1 MNPPPK
7 HIRRVC
13 YTKTGKVRFIS
24 HRDLARCWER
34 SLRKAGV
41 AVAYSQGFSPRP
53 RIAFGLALPTGYEST
68 AEYLDIELEPD
79 RASAPLESFAAMVN
93 ETLPSG
99 MCVLA
104 VGDVSHATSLQ
115 EAVTSC
121 IWEVRLAAGDRSA
134 IEESIA
140 AVLDA
145 DELLIERERKGK
157 KVVDNIR
164 PLITELEVRGESAL
178 CIHADL
184 GTKPRALRPD
194 ELLRIMSISLSDR
207 VVVRTA
213 QLIDTELA
221 RLDPL
226 SVDAV
231 SVVHA

>member
-1 MNPPPK
+1 
-7 HIRRVC
+7 
-13 YTKTGKVRFIS
+13 
-24 HRDLARCWER
+24 
-34 SLRKAGV
+34 
-41 AVAYSQGFSPRP
+41 
-53 RIAFGLALPTGYEST
+53 
-68 AEYLDIELEPD
+68 
-79 RASAPLESFAAMVN
+79 MVN

-213 QLIDTELA
+213 QLIDTELE